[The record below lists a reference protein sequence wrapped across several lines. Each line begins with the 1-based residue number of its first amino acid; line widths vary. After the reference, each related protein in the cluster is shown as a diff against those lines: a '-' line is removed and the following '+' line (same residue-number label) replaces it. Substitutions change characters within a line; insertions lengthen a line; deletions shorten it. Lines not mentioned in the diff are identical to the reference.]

1 MFYKIKIFVFV
12 LLATNILCS
21 LFTFDVFAH
30 TASITT
36 DDTVVINAAAVGD
49 HAGISADNLDI
60 TSTCPLGYTVSI
72 KGPSDNKLYKDG
84 DNTETSYISPS
95 AGTTANPASILGNNL
110 GTWGYTTSYNATTS
124 SNFIGLTSTEAQ
136 ITSKASASAS
146 GGDELTVYYGASV
159 TDSLLAGGYSLA
171 ESSQGAD
178 DNKIIYYLTP
188 NANCAN
194 YVIRYNDNGANSTT
208 TMGITHNVI
217 EDDEVTLAASN
228 YKRAGYG
235 FAGWSTVQLNPNSST
250 FQTDLA
256 TAVAAGNVFGPNETI
271 TADASLLAQATA
283 QNNTQYIT
291 LYAVWVKPATNTTY
305 LQNWH
310 GCDSLSTGSV
320 IALIDQRDSQTYA
333 VSKLADGN
341 CWMIEN
347 LRLEAANSSDATKAQ
362 GYGGVFAGLAT
373 AETSNFSNSTTA
385 NSKYYSGTQSGT
397 ATINIGTTD
406 SPGYRFPR
414 YNNSNT
420 NSTVSNMTA
429 ANANVYSYGNYYN
442 WPAAKANT
450 SKLDNENNSSNANT
464 SLCPAGWKL
473 PTGKGDGDYGKL
485 SNSLGGYKNAYNV
498 AQPMSSSTTP
508 TGAAMSNIFRSFPN
522 NYVYAA
528 LIDVDTG
535 NPEFERGAYGQYLT
549 ATARNSSDVYH
560 FVINNTNTNPGTW
573 NLGKKYDAGS
583 VRCMASTGY
592 TITFN
597 ANGGSG
603 TMENQ
608 TLFANES
615 AKLSANTFSAPAMG
629 QSYQNANNTTISAT
643 AGKVWTFWGW
653 NTNANG
659 SGNWYKDKEAVSN
672 LASSGSTIT
681 LYAQWKQA
689 TLADMATP
697 TSGTKTI
704 THTTMQDMSGA
715 VCYNSDITTKAELQ
729 AANKTGATTLTDNRD
744 GTVRSYDVSKLA
756 DGSCWMT
763 TNLALG
769 TDSSVILTSEDTD
782 LEEGTTFTLP
792 AGDTTSYTST
802 TREPRIRLTNNSGTS
817 DNGVYYTW
825 SAAVA
830 DTTSRS
836 DSPTTSICP
845 KNWDLPT
852 REQYSTLISA
862 SSWNSSSNLTYDLP
876 SQFKNDGGFTNGS
889 TFYVTT
895 SGRYWTST
903 SSSST
908 LAYNASV
915 GSSSITLRANSGTAA
930 GGNKYYRQNIR
941 CRTNMDE
948 VSYKITFVNTSDGSI
963 QTKGIVWGDSGTVQP
978 PDDWSRANY
987 SLIGW
992 DTNNA
997 GTNVVY
1003 AKGQNI
1009 TLSSD
1014 ITVYTVWKPVYTIT
1028 YNGNGADAGAMTNVK
1043 HTNVFESDVFDL
1055 FASNYSRANYGFA
1068 GWSFDA
1074 NAQPGGASRIY
1085 GPNETITAPAPTNP
1099 GQAET
1104 KTLYAVWVPAQTG
1117 VYMQTWNGCGS
1128 LASGAVIALKDQR
1141 DNNVY
1146 TVGKL
1151 ADGNCWMMEN
1161 LRLDNSAT
1169 GNTDGSL
1176 AQGYG
1181 TGFIG
1186 LADPETANFSN
1197 STTANTL
1204 YSTTNITGSNQGYRF
1219 PRYNNVNTTSRS
1231 TNPSRTDDRST
1242 ATSAHTYDL
1251 SDNIYSY
1258 GNYYTWAAAIAD
1270 INNRSVVDV
1279 DTSICPTGW
1288 RLPYSDSA
1296 TSGAIFGGFYNLTV
1310 QLGGNASSHSNFKPL
1325 RDYPNNFVY
1334 SGARRTSSYYL
1345 LGEEGSY
1352 WTSGAS
1358 SYTSSGIM
1366 TINNNTANMLAS
1378 NTYKYVGR
1386 SVRCVKLDDPSLY
1399 NKVASQSKGPQTA
1412 SELQTAITSSN
1423 SGVYEYDDTEFGGA
1437 ASDASN
1443 DYTVYYYRGI
1453 LDETTGTY
1461 GSDGDGVAYPNYVI
1475 LDEDGTKTTA
1485 DTCWRIVRTTG
1496 SGGVKMIYNGNWTG
1510 STCANAQ
1517 TAATTKPGANGVAFN
1532 GTTSTRNQAIRI
1544 GYTYNDSY
1552 ADNTNTSRTL
1562 ATLFGS
1568 DSSYSG
1574 NTTSSDVKTEVET
1587 WFTNNIDSYTN
1598 LLEPSAGYCNDRSAY
1613 NTSGTLQNETSVTT
1627 QQYETTGVT
1636 RLNFGAYNRNSSTN
1650 QNPTLGCPRS
1660 TVDLY
1665 STASASG
1672 GNKQLSKPVALL
1684 TADEASFAGS
1694 GNQTASNGSY
1704 YNANSFLNIGSNF
1717 LLLSP
1722 SYRNTNGRVYVLRV
1736 SLYGYQN
1743 SGYVSGETSVRP
1755 VISLNAGVIPASGTG
1770 IATDPW
1776 VITAP

>member
-1 MFYKIKIFVFV
+1 MFNKIKIFVSAMFV
-12 LLATNILCS
+12 AGVIGS
-21 LFTFDVFAH
+21 LYVSDTFAH
-30 TASITT
+30 TASIITSNSIT
-36 DDTVVINAAAVGD
+36 LNIAAVGD
-49 HAGISADNLDI
+49 SSDGMNDI
-60 TSTCPLGYTVSI
+60 LHVTSTCPLGYTVTV
-72 KGPSDNKLYKDG
+72 KGPTNSNLYPSG
-84 DNTETSYISPS
+84 DSSSSSSINASTGTRTNPTSI
-95 AGTTANPASILGNNL
+95 IGNNL
-110 GTWGYTTSYNATTS
+110 GTWGYATMPGAALDG
-124 SNFIGLTSTEAQ
+124 NYFIGLTGTETQ
-136 ITSKASASAS
+136 LFTKASASS
-146 GGDELTVYYGASV
+146 SYGDDYSVLYAASV
-159 TDSLLAGGYSLA
+159 TPTTTPGAYTLA
-171 ESSQGAD
+171 ESSQGAND
-178 DNKIIYYLTP
+178 DSIVYYLTP
-188 NANCAN
+188 NANCAS
-194 YVIRYNDNGANSTT
+194 YTIRYNDNGANSST
-208 TMGITHNVI
+208 TMGITHNVV

-228 YKRAGYG
+228 YQRSGYG
-235 FAGWSTVQLNPNSST
+235 FAGWSTVQLNPDSAT
-250 FQTDLA
+250 FQSDLA
-256 TAVAAGNVFGPNETI
+256 TAVADGNVFGPNETI
-271 TADASLLAQATA
+271 TADANLLAQATV
-283 QNNTQYIT
+283 QNSTQYIT
-291 LYAVWVKPATNTTY
+291 MYAIWVKPATNTTY

-320 IALIDQRDSQTYA
+320 IALIDQRDNQAYA
-333 VSKLADGN
+333 VSKLADGE

-373 AETSNFSNSTTA
+373 AETANFSNSTTA

-420 NSTVSNMTA
+420 YSTVSNMTT
-429 ANANVYSYGNYYN
+429 ANADVYSYGNYYN
-442 WPAAKANT
+442 WAAAKANT
-450 SKLDNENNSSNANT
+450 SKLDNENNSNNANT

-508 TGAAMSNIFRSFPN
+508 TGAEMSNTFRSYPN
-522 NYVYAA
+522 NFVYAA

-549 ATARNSSDVYH
+549 ATARNSSEVYH

-583 VRCMASTGY
+583 VRCMASAGY

-615 AKLSANTFSAPAMG
+615 TKLSANTFSAPAMG

-782 LEEGTTFTLP
+782 LEEGTTFILP

-802 TREPRIRLTNNSGTS
+802 TREPRIRLTNYSGTS

-852 REQYSTLISA
+852 QEQYSTLDSA
-862 SSWNSSSNLTYDLP
+862 SSYSSSNLTYDLP

-889 TFYVTT
+889 TFYQTT
-895 SGRYWTST
+895 AGRYWTST
-903 SSSST
+903 SSSTT
-908 LAYNASV
+908 LAYSANVVSYP
-915 GSSSITLRANSGTAA
+915 ITVRANSGTA
-930 GGNKYYRQNIR
+930 GGANKYYRQNIR

-978 PDDWSRANY
+978 PSDWSRANY
-987 SLIGW
+987 SLMGW

-1014 ITVYTVWKPVYTIT
+1014 ITVYTVWEPVYTIT

-1043 HTNVFESDVFDL
+1043 HTNVFEGDVFDL

-1099 GQAET
+1099 GQAEA
-1104 KTLYAVWVPAQTG
+1104 KTLYAVWVPAETG
-1117 VYMQTWNGCGS
+1117 VYMQTWNGCSS
-1128 LASGAVIALKDQR
+1128 LSSGAVIALKDQR

-1219 PRYNNVNTTSRS
+1219 PRYNNVNTASRT

-1242 ATSAHTYDL
+1242 ATSAHTYNL
-1251 SDNIYSY
+1251 SSNIYSY
-1258 GNYYTWAAAIAD
+1258 GNYYTWAAATAD
-1270 INNRSVVDV
+1270 INNRSGVNV

-1288 RLPYSDSA
+1288 RLPYRDGT

-1310 QLGGNASSHSNFKPL
+1310 QLGGDASSRSTFKPL

-1334 SGARRTSSYYL
+1334 SGTRTSSYLL

-1358 SYTSSGIM
+1358 NNTSSGIM
-1366 TINNNTANMLAS
+1366 TINNSKANLLTS

-1399 NKVASQSKGPQTA
+1399 N
-1412 SELQTAITSSN
+1412 
-1423 SGVYEYDDTEFGGA
+1423 
-1437 ASDASN
+1437 
-1443 DYTVYYYRGI
+1443 
-1453 LDETTGTY
+1453 
-1461 GSDGDGVAYPNYVI
+1461 
-1475 LDEDGTKTTA
+1475 
-1485 DTCWRIVRTTG
+1485 
-1496 SGGVKMIYNGNWTG
+1496 
-1510 STCANAQ
+1510 
-1517 TAATTKPGANGVAFN
+1517 
-1532 GTTSTRNQAIRI
+1532 
-1544 GYTYNDSY
+1544 
-1552 ADNTNTSRTL
+1552 
-1562 ATLFGS
+1562 
-1568 DSSYSG
+1568 
-1574 NTTSSDVKTEVET
+1574 
-1587 WFTNNIDSYTN
+1587 
-1598 LLEPSAGYCNDRSAY
+1598 
-1613 NTSGTLQNETSVTT
+1613 
-1627 QQYETTGVT
+1627 
-1636 RLNFGAYNRNSSTN
+1636 
-1650 QNPTLGCPRS
+1650 
-1660 TVDLY
+1660 
-1665 STASASG
+1665 
-1672 GNKQLSKPVALL
+1672 
-1684 TADEASFAGS
+1684 
-1694 GNQTASNGSY
+1694 
-1704 YNANSFLNIGSNF
+1704 
-1717 LLLSP
+1717 
-1722 SYRNTNGRVYVLRV
+1722 
-1736 SLYGYQN
+1736 
-1743 SGYVSGETSVRP
+1743 
-1755 VISLNAGVIPASGTG
+1755 
-1770 IATDPW
+1770 
-1776 VITAP
+1776 